1 MAAARRRE
9 VLTAVLRGNLQK
21 RLEDARIEIVRA
33 REALR
38 IVDEQV
44 AFQQGVTDDAETA
57 AVVAETPL
65 AHRERREA
73 DGDLRR
79 LTTQRDELRERIATL
94 VAEQDELLDE
104 LLEQGSR

>member
-1 MAAARRRE
+1 M
-9 VLTAVLRGNLQK
+9 LRGNLQK
-21 RLEDARIEIVRA
+21 RLEDARSEIVRA

-38 IVDEQV
+38 ILDEQV
-44 AFQQGVTDDAETA
+44 AYQQGVADEAETA

-79 LTTQRDELRERIATL
+79 LTAQRDELRHRIATL
-94 VAEQDELLDE
+94 VAEQDELLDQ
-104 LLEQGSR
+104 LLEQGST

>member
-1 MAAARRRE
+1 M
-9 VLTAVLRGNLQK
+9 LRGNLQK
-21 RLEDARIEIVRA
+21 RLEDARSEIVRA

-38 IVDEQV
+38 IIDEQI
-44 AFQQGVTDDAETA
+44 AYQQGVADDAETA

-79 LTTQRDELRERIATL
+79 LAAQRDELRQRIAAL
-94 VAEQDELLDE
+94 VAEQDELLDR
-104 LLEQGSR
+104 LLEQGPT

>member
-1 MAAARRRE
+1 M
-9 VLTAVLRGNLQK
+9 LRGNLQK
-21 RLEDARIEIVRA
+21 RLEDARSEILRA

-38 IVDEQV
+38 ILDEQV
-44 AFQQGVTDDAETA
+44 AYQQGVADEAETA

-79 LTTQRDELRERIATL
+79 LTTQRDELRNRIAAL
-94 VAEQDELLDE
+94 VAEQDELLDQ
-104 LLEQGSR
+104 LLEQGTT

>member
-1 MAAARRRE
+1 M
-9 VLTAVLRGNLQK
+9 LRGNLEK
-21 RLEDARIEIVRA
+21 RLEDARSEILRA

-38 IVDEQV
+38 ILDEQV
-44 AFQQGVTDDAETA
+44 AFQQGVADDAETA

-79 LTTQRDELRERIATL
+79 LTAQRDELRQRIAAL
-94 VAEQDELLDE
+94 VTEQDELLDR
-104 LLEQGSR
+104 LLEQSDR

>member
-1 MAAARRRE
+1 M
-9 VLTAVLRGNLQK
+9 LRGNLQK
-21 RLEDARIEIVRA
+21 RLEDARAEIVRA

-38 IVDEQV
+38 ILDEQV
-44 AFQQGVTDDAETA
+44 AYQQGVADDAETA

-79 LTTQRDELRERIATL
+79 LRTQRDELRERIAAL
-94 VAEQDELLDE
+94 VAEQDELLDR
-104 LLEQGSR
+104 LLEQG